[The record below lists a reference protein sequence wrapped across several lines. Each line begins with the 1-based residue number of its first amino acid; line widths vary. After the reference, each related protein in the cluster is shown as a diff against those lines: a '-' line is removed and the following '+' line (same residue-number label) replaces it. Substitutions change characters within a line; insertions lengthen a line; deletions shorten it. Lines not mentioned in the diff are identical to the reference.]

1 MQMPRKQIKFLIKRE
16 KKPSIESSSY
26 LRNRITLER
35 IKLFEITQKKKKK
48 KDTCA
53 NSFLQRAARERHGV
67 DSSSSPFFKRVAR
80 DNGALRCIAIL
91 EQWGIALHPAL
102 ILPLSANGRRCT
114 SVLDGLWRAWI
125 GLPGTG
131 TALSS
136 QLFRTETLI
145 YSAGVRERYSR
156 TFA

>member
-1 MQMPRKQIKFLIKRE
+1 MAIQFQ
-16 KKPSIESSSY
+16 KPSIESSSWSSSKSY
-26 LRNRITLER
+26 HARTNKTVRDNAKKEKRRIH
-35 IKLFEITQKKKKK
+35 
-48 KDTCA
+48 TCA